1 MSAAELPYRPCV
13 GIMLINRER
22 QVLVGE
28 RRDMPGAWQMP
39 QGGIDAGETIRQAA
53 IRELREETGVTSV
66 AFLAE
71 SATWLRYD
79 LPAHLVG
86 RVWRGRYRGQQQ
98 KWVALAFNGHDDEI
112 DLHGDHGEFER
123 WQWSSPDKLIS
134 DIVDFKRDVYRQVVE
149 EFAELLY

>member
-1 MSAAELPYRPCV
+1 MTAAGLPYRPCV

-22 QVLVGE
+22 RVLVGE

-66 AFLAE
+66 EFLAE
-71 SATWLRYD
+71 AAAWLRYD
-79 LPAHLVG
+79 LPPHLAG
-86 RVWRGRYRGQQQ
+86 RVWRGRYRGQEQ
-98 KWVALAFNGHDDEI
+98 KWVALSFTGRDGEI
-112 DLHGDHGEFER
+112 DLHGDHGEFDQWR
-123 WQWSSPDKLIS
+123 WAPPGTLIS
-134 DIVDFKRDVYRQVVE
+134 DIVDFKRDVYRKVVE